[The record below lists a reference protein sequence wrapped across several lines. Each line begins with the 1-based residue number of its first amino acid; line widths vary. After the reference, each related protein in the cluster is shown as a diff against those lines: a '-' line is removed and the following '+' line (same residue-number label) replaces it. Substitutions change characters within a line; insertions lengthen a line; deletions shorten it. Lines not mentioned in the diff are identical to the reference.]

1 MRLRCVAGAPTSD
14 ETVISLK
21 KACAMD
27 KGIVDRRRLLNW
39 LALGSLAVPA
49 MTLAA
54 CASGGGTRPPNFRT
68 GGGNRGGEK
77 SGGNGGSLGGKRS

>member
-1 MRLRCVAGAPTSD
+1 
-14 ETVISLK
+14 
-21 KACAMD
+21 MD

-54 CASGGGTRPPNFRT
+54 CAGGGGTRPHNFRT

-77 SGGNGGSLGGKRS
+77 GGGNGGGGPGGKGS

>member
-1 MRLRCVAGAPTSD
+1 
-14 ETVISLK
+14 
-21 KACAMD
+21 MD